1 MAKAAKK
8 AITETAVPSPK
19 KSAAKTATQAPKQAA
34 PKKAPVKAKAALMA
48 PVTVSQLLAKVI
60 GTEPSSRPLIVK
72 KMWDYIK
79 QNDLQDKN
87 NRRMIN
93 ADENLKKVFDGKEQ
107 ISMFELAKV
116 ISNNVK

>member
-8 AITETAVPSPK
+8 AVTETAIQSPK
-19 KSAAKTATQAPKQAA
+19 KSAAKTATEA
-34 PKKAPVKAKAALMA
+34 PKKAGPKKALVKAKIGLMA
-48 PVTVSQLLAKVI
+48 PVTVSPELAKVI
-60 GTEPSSRPLIVK
+60 GTAPSSRPQIVK

-93 ADENLKKVFDGKEQ
+93 ADDNLKKVFDGKEQ

-116 ISNNVK
+116 ISTHVK

>member
-8 AITETAVPSPK
+8 IVTETATEGPK
-19 KSAAKTATQAPKQAA
+19 KAA
-34 PKKAPVKAKAALMA
+34 PKKAPVKAKAGLMA
-48 PVTVSQLLAKVI
+48 PVTVSQVLAKVI
-60 GTEPSSRPLIVK
+60 GTEPSSRQQIVK

-116 ISNNVK
+116 ISNHVK

>member
-8 AITETAVPSPK
+8 AVTETADQSPK
-19 KSAAKTATQAPKQAA
+19 KSAAKTATEAPKKAA
-34 PKKAPVKAKAALMA
+34 PKKAPVKAKAGLMA
-48 PVTVSQLLAKVI
+48 PVTVSPVLAKVI
-60 GTEPSSRPLIVK
+60 GTEPSSRPQIIK

-116 ISNNVK
+116 IGNHIK

>member
-8 AITETAVPSPK
+8 AVNETTIQSPK
-19 KSAAKTATQAPKQAA
+19 KSAAKTATKA
-34 PKKAPVKAKAALMA
+34 PKKAPVKAKAGLMA
-48 PVTVSQLLAKVI
+48 LVTVSPELAKVI
-60 GTEPSSRPLIVK
+60 GNEPSSRPEIVK

-79 QNDLQDKN
+79 QNNLQDKN

-93 ADENLKKVFDGKEQ
+93 ADDNLKKVFDGKEQ

-116 ISNNVK
+116 ISNHVK

>member
-8 AITETAVPSPK
+8 AVTETAIQSPK
-19 KSAAKTATQAPKQAA
+19 KSAAKTATEA
-34 PKKAPVKAKAALMA
+34 PKKAPVKAKAGLMA
-48 PVTVSQLLAKVI
+48 PVTVSPVLAKVI
-60 GTEPSSRPLIVK
+60 GTEPSSRPEIVK

-79 QNDLQDKN
+79 QNNLQDKN

-116 ISNNVK
+116 ISNHVK

>member
-8 AITETAVPSPK
+8 IVTETAIQSPK
-19 KSAAKTATQAPKQAA
+19 KLAAKTATEG
-34 PKKAPVKAKAALMA
+34 PKKAPVKAKAGLMA
-48 PVTVSQLLAKVI
+48 PVTVSQVLAKVI
-60 GTEPSSRPLIVK
+60 GTEPSSRPQIVK

-116 ISNNVK
+116 ISNHVK